1 MVEPSRDR
9 QTGRLDGAMTDFR
22 FDRTCKVRSGRVM
35 LVLALAASLF
45 TAGCASDPAT
55 ADDPLEPMNRVFFD
69 FNQRLDR
76 HAALPAATFYT
87 SAVPRP
93 VRGTVHNVLNNLG
106 GPVTTV
112 NDVLQLEFENAGI
125 AAGRFLVNTTIG
137 ILGIFDV
144 ATDWGMPQRHRD
156 FGETLGVY
164 GVPPGPY
171 LVLPFR
177 GPTAVRDL
185 AGSYV
190 DGYFTP
196 LRYARYT
203 GRNYVGF
210 VRSSLGSIDNRSAN
224 IITYRDIE
232 RASVDYYA
240 TMRAY
245 YLQRRARQIEEKSVQ
260 TAELPDF

>member
-1 MVEPSRDR
+1 
-9 QTGRLDGAMTDFR
+9 MTQAR
-22 FDRTCKVRSGRVM
+22 HRRPAI
-35 LVLALAASLF
+35 VLALVMAVF
-45 TAGCASDPAT
+45 TAGCASDPEAP
-55 ADDPLEPMNRVFFD
+55 DDPLEPMNRFFFD

-76 HAALPAATFYT
+76 HAALPAASFYS

-93 VRGTVHNVLNNLG
+93 VRSTVHNVLNNLG
-106 GPVTTV
+106 GPVTAA

-125 AAGRFLVNTTIG
+125 AASRFIINTTIG
-137 ILGIFDV
+137 VVGIFDV
-144 ATDWGMPQRHRD
+144 ATDWGLPAAHRD

-196 LRYARYT
+196 LRYARYS
-203 GRNYVGF
+203 GRNYVGL

-224 IITYRDIE
+224 IVTYRDIE

-245 YLQRRARQIEEKSVQ
+245 YLQRRARQVEEKSVQ